1 MKFMKDKFAVF
12 LLSMA
17 CIISLI
23 ISAMA
28 IDISPV
34 LKENSSATTNLTSDQ
49 LKQRS
54 DTSSEFEGI
63 PAISEA
69 EDLENIV
76 ISEAVGNISD
86 TKKTLTIG
94 ELKYLVDKCV
104 DYDNPLVRHTALVIA
119 SRSPGEYTI
128 EQICQIY
135 NYMKNEDPLTNGWSY
150 VQDPRERDY
159 YQSASETLKIGKEA
173 GCVGAGDCD
182 DFAILMAALIE
193 AIGGTTRI
201 VLAYGPSG
209 SHAYTEVYLGQ
220 LDDQSGRITDL
231 IGWLKQEYNTDNIL
245 IHADKKTN
253 AIWLNLDWGP
263 ENKSSIELY
272 HPGGPVFP
280 AEKQYVIR
288 IQNNSYRSVPKVP
301 EITSPTTYDPLNFTY
316 SKDKWASQGRL
327 LYDQG
332 NYEASIDAYSKAIQ
346 QNPDN
351 AGAWKNRGAAFN
363 ALGRFEEGINCLNKA
378 IDIDPQS
385 GNAWALKG
393 FALNQLGRYEESIEC
408 TKKAIEINPQDCS
421 AWNNKGFSFY
431 ALGKY
436 DNAIEFYEKAI
447 SICPNTASYW
457 SNKGV
462 ALTENGKYNE
472 ARVCFDRAIE
482 LDPENAARYESE
494 KP

>member
-1 MKFMKDKFAVF
+1 MKDKFTVF

-28 IDISPV
+28 TDIPHV
-34 LKENSSATTNLTSDQ
+34 LEENTSATTNLTSDQ
-49 LKQRS
+49 LKQGS
-54 DTSSEFEGI
+54 NTSPEFEGI
-63 PAISEA
+63 SAISEA
-69 EDLENIV
+69 EDVENIV
-76 ISEAVGNISD
+76 ISESVGNISD
-86 TKKTLTIG
+86 TKKTLTLG

-119 SRSPGEYTI
+119 SRSSGEYTI

-135 NYMKNEDPLTNGWSY
+135 NYMKNENPSTKGWSY

-159 YQSASETLKIGKEA
+159 YQTASETLKIGKEA

-201 VLAYGPSG
+201 VLAYGPLG

-220 LDDQSGRITDL
+220 LDNQNNRIADMTS
-231 IGWLKQEYNTDNIL
+231 WLKQEYNTNNIL
-245 IHADKKTN
+245 LHNDKKTN
-253 AIWLNLDWGP
+253 SIWLNLDWGP

-272 HPGGPVFP
+272 HPGGSIFP

-288 IQNNSYRSVPKVP
+288 IQNNSNRSVPKVP
-301 EITSPTTYDPLNFTY
+301 EMTSPTTPDPLNITFG
-316 SKDKWASQGRL
+316 KDKWSSLGHL

-332 NYEASIDAYSKAIQ
+332 NYEASVDAFSKAIQ

-351 AGAWKNRGAAFN
+351 AVAWKLKGAAFN

-385 GNAWALKG
+385 GNAWGLKS

-408 TKKAIEINPQDCS
+408 TNKAIEINPRDCA
-421 AWNNKGFSFY
+421 AWNNKGFSFD

-436 DNAIEFYEKAI
+436 DDAVDCYEKAI
-447 SICPNTASYW
+447 SICPEGRYW

-462 ALTENGKYNE
+462 TLTNDGKYDE
-472 ARVCFDRAIE
+472 ARECFDKAIE